1 MSTQYTQLV
10 AQIAQ
15 ITHRDDLSP
24 QMANFIGAA
33 NELINVRLSLNNE
46 VPTEANTANDIL
58 VGYYNLY
65 LYASLISAYEFINEI
80 DMAQHY
86 IGRYENEVER
96 YFITAAGGLS
106 PTLVMGSDP
115 EYTASGTLPAQVAAN
130 TAAITANTVAITANT
145 VAIAAINSGGGSG
158 QFDFTAKQLLG
169 EIVSTDLVLA
179 DIDFDLSALTSTYDR
194 FIIEGYGR
202 STSNVG
208 ASDIGYI
215 YFNEDLTISNYKSQV
230 IYGRNNIAYSSA
242 ANNPQIVGLNNTDP
256 PYSIPDN
263 YGVFKITI
271 ENPMAS
277 SFVKSAIST
286 GFRVLYP
293 DPFLDMFTQL
303 SGVLSSVTDPI
314 TRIRMRT
321 DNDPTHRLVGNFR
334 IYGERQV
341 SIAAVE
347 L

>member
-24 QMANFIGAA
+24 QMDNFIGAA

-46 VPTEANTANDIL
+46 VPTAANTANDIL

-65 LYASLISAYEFINEI
+65 LYAALISAYEFINEI

-86 IGRYENEVER
+86 IGRYENEIER

-130 TAAITANTVAITANT
+130 TAAITANTA
-145 VAIAAINSGGGSG
+145 AIAAINAGTG
-158 QFDFTAKQLLG
+158 QFNFTAKQLLG
-169 EIVSTDLVLA
+169 EIVSTDVALA
-179 DIDFDLSALTSTYDR
+179 DVDFDLSALTSTYDR
-194 FIIEGYGR
+194 FIIEGYAKSTYTGGR
-202 STSNVG
+202 SDSCF
-208 ASDIGYI
+208 I
-215 YFNEDLTISNYKSQV
+215 YLNEDLTDSNYKKQNLYARSGV
-230 IYGRNNIAYSSA
+230 VLSNASDI
-242 ANNPQIVGLNNTDP
+242 PQISLLTTS
-256 PYSIPDN
+256 YASAIPDN
-263 YGVFKITI
+263 YATFKITM
-271 ENPMAS
+271 ENPMAA
-277 SFVKSAIST
+277 SFVKTATSSSHATENTIN
-286 GFRVLYP
+286 GFERIIAT
-293 DPFLDMFTQL
+293 F
-303 SGVLSSVTDPI
+303 GVTSSVTDPV
-314 TRIRMRT
+314 TRIRLKVYDEPT
-321 DNDPTHRLVGNFR
+321 DRLVGNFK

>member
-46 VPTEANTANDIL
+46 VPTAANTANDIL
-58 VGYYNLY
+58 INYYNLY
-65 LYASLISAYEFINEI
+65 LYAALISAYEFINEI

-86 IGRYENEVER
+86 IGRYENEIER

-130 TAAITANTVAITANT
+130 TAAITANTVAI
-145 VAIAAINSGGGSG
+145 AAINAGVG
-158 QFDFTAKQLLG
+158 QFDFTAKQLLV
-169 EIVSTDLVLA
+169 EIVSTDVALA
-179 DIDFDLSALTSTYDR
+179 DVDFDLSTLPATYDR
-194 FIIEGYGR
+194 FIIEGYVR
-202 STSNVG
+202 STYTG
-208 ASDIGYI
+208 GKSDVCQLF
-215 YFNEDLTISNYKSQV
+215 FNEDLTVANYKKQNLYARSGVVTGNASDNAQICLV
-230 IYGRNNIAYSSA
+230 TTDYASAIPNNYA
-242 ANNPQIVGLNNTDP
+242 T
-256 PYSIPDN
+256 
-263 YGVFKITI
+263 FKITM
-271 ENPMAS
+271 ENPMAA
-277 SFVKSAIST
+277 SFVKTATSSSHATENTINGYERIIAT
-286 GFRVLYP
+286 FGI
-293 DPFLDMFTQL
+293 T
-303 SGVLSSVTDPI
+303 SSVTDPI
-314 TRIRMRT
+314 TRIRMQT
-321 DNDPTHRLVGNFR
+321 DNEPTDRLVGNFQ

>member
-46 VPTEANTANDIL
+46 VPTAANTANDIL
-58 VGYYNLY
+58 INYYNLY
-65 LYASLISAYEFINEI
+65 LYAALISAYEFINEI

-86 IGRYENEVER
+86 IGRYENEIER

-106 PTLVMGSDP
+106 PTLVMGGDP

-130 TAAITANTVAITANT
+130 TAAITANTVAI
-145 VAIAAINSGGGSG
+145 AAINAGVG
-158 QFDFTAKQLLG
+158 QFDFTAKQLLVP
-169 EIVSTDLVLA
+169 EIVSTDVALA
-179 DIDFDLSALTSTYDR
+179 DVDFDLSALTSTYDR

-202 STSNVG
+202 STPAVIRSDVG
-208 ASDIGYI
+208 HI
-215 YFNEDLTISNYKSQV
+215 YFNEDLTDSNYFRQISYARSTITYSTSAADPMIISWASSWASALPGSYTYFTIIVESPMASGITKGAV
-230 IYGRNNIAYSSA
+230 NAGAYSRESDTFTT
-242 ANNPQIVGLNNTDP
+242 IG
-256 PYSIPDN
+256 N
-263 YGVFKITI
+263 YGVT
-271 ENPMAS
+271 
-277 SFVKSAIST
+277 
-286 GFRVLYP
+286 
-293 DPFLDMFTQL
+293 
-303 SGVLSSVTDPI
+303 SSVTDPI
-314 TRIRMRT
+314 TRIRLRT
-321 DNDPTHRLVGNFR
+321 DDHATDKIVGKFR

-341 SIAAVE
+341 SIAAIE